1 MGPGLDLAAAAAPT
15 VEPRRSELG
24 LAVRLL
30 ETLVA
35 SAFQIDAGALR
46 ARTRGTASVAFAR
59 QVAMYL
65 AYTRLGLPYA
75 IVGAVFGRDRT
86 TAAHACRLVE
96 ERRDDPRIDS
106 ALDYLERAVDLCPS
120 LGHLVDGVRG
130 LGQG

>member
-1 MGPGLDLAAAAAPT
+1 MSPGLDLAVAAAPSI
-15 VEPRRSELG
+15 EPRPTELT
-24 LAVRLL
+24 LVTRLL
-30 ETLVA
+30 ETMVA
-35 SAFQIDAGALR
+35 SAFRVDAIALR

-65 AYTRLGLPYA
+65 AYTRLGMPYA
-75 IVGAVFGRDRT
+75 LAGAIFGRDRT

-120 LGHLVDGVRG
+120 LARLVEGFRG
-130 LGQG
+130 FAKR

>member
-1 MGPGLDLAAAAAPT
+1 M
-15 VEPRRSELG
+15 EPRRSELG

-35 SAFQIDAGALR
+35 SAFQIDASALR

-65 AYTRLGLPYA
+65 AYTRLGLPSA
-75 IVGAVFGRDRT
+75 IAGAVFGRDRT

-120 LGHLVDGVRG
+120 LGHLVDNVRGVR
-130 LGQG
+130 QG